1 MHLLKLILRNTL
13 RHKLR
18 SSLTVVGIAVA
29 VLAFGLLRT
38 IVDAWYAGVAA
49 SAQNRLVTRNAVS
62 LVFPLPLA
70 YRNPIAQVSGVT
82 GISYGNW
89 FGAIYIDEKNFFAQF
104 AVDPPTYFDLYPE
117 IRLSDAER
125 EVFYHDR
132 KGCVVGRKLAE
143 KHRWKVGDMIR
154 LKGTIYPGDWD
165 FVIRGIYRGGEPSTD
180 ETLMF
185 FHWSRLNEE
194 IRKAWGNAVSDRVGW
209 YVLRIARPEDA
220 GPISEQI
227 DAMYKNSLAETRTE
241 TERAFQMGF
250 VSMAG
255 TIIVALQVISAV
267 VLVIILLVLANTMAM
282 AARERLSEYGVLKTL
297 GFRPGHLVRLIAGES
312 LVIAGMGAALGV
324 ALTIPV
330 CNGFA
335 KFVAENLGS
344 FFPVFQLSPE
354 TVYIAVGASLFVG
367 LLSALFPCVR
377 AVNIRIVDA
386 IRRVD

>member
-1 MHLLKLILRNTL
+1 MHLLRLIYRNTL

-18 SSLTVVGIAVA
+18 SSLTVLGIGVA

-62 LVFPLPLA
+62 LVFPLPLS
-70 YRNPIAQVSGVT
+70 YHNQIAQIPGVT
-82 GISYGNW
+82 GISHGNW

-104 AVDPPTYFDLYPE
+104 AVDPQTYFDLYPE
-117 IRLSDAER
+117 LRVSDAER
-125 EVFYHDR
+125 EAFYHDR
-132 KGCVVGRKLAE
+132 KGCAVGRKLAA
-143 KHRWKVGDMIR
+143 KYGWKAGDTIR
-154 LKGTIYPGDWD
+154 LRGTIYPGDWD
-165 FVIRGIYRGGEPSTD
+165 FVVRAIYRGAEPSTD
-180 ETLMF
+180 ETVMF
-185 FHWSRLNEE
+185 FHWERLNEE
-194 IRKAWGNAVSDRVGW
+194 IKRTWGSRASDHVGW
-209 YVLRIARPEDA
+209 YVLRIAHPEDA
-220 GPISEQI
+220 GPISDQI
-227 DAMYKNSLAETRTE
+227 DAVYKNSLAETKTE

-282 AARERLSEYGVLKTL
+282 AARERLSEYGILKTL
-297 GFRPGHLVRLIAGES
+297 GFRPGHLVGLIAGES
-312 LVIAGMGAALGV
+312 LIIAGMGAALGV

-335 KFVAENLGS
+335 KFVTENLGS
-344 FFPVFQLSPE
+344 FFPVFRLSPE
-354 TVYIAVGASLFVG
+354 TVYTAVAASFAVG
-367 LLSALFPCVR
+367 LLAALLPCAR
-377 AVNIRIVDA
+377 AANIRIVDA